1 MFVSFAG
8 RTLDG
13 QIDVGDT
20 ILSVQGRAL
29 SDAANLGFIDGLD
42 LAWDELRQP
51 SSSHCEVVEVAIEK
65 RTVRIETL
73 TRSTALRSTSVD
85 SPTFGL
91 ELAAEKRD
99 ALDEGL
105 ETIVVTGITSGPARK
120 SGRVAVGDLVI
131 AINDT
136 VVVDLPHALRMLK
149 DAGEVKLELLY
160 GYIPEYN
167 SKFDP
172 SVGRFVFE
180 PPLPPMGAIRRS
192 LSFGKKSKN
201 ARVTPRTMV
210 L

>member
-1 MFVSFAG
+1 VKSSRSLSRRGPCVS
-8 RTLDG
+8 
-13 QIDVGDT
+13 
-20 ILSVQGRAL
+20 
-29 SDAANLGFIDGLD
+29 
-42 LAWDELRQP
+42 
-51 SSSHCEVVEVAIEK
+51 K
-65 RTVRIETL
+65 R
-73 TRSTALRSTSVD
+73 SPGALRCAAHPWTPDV
-85 SPTFGL
+85 GL

-192 LSFGKKSKN
+192 HQPLLWQEVEECPSDAQDDG
-201 ARVTPRTMV
+201 ALRRYERRQM
-210 L
+210 